1 MSREPLP
8 VCTRCGW
15 HDGVGHAR
23 ECSPEAGA
31 AADKLA
37 ASVADVPSTKLGYG
51 FGKLTFQY
59 AEGRS
64 ITLRVNG
71 DGTFSVDH
79 LHWLPDGNEWL
90 TRSLVLLLKLQSM
103 RTDTPTAG

>member
-1 MSREPLP
+1 VSRELP

-31 AADKLA
+31 AALA
-37 ASVADVPSTKLGYG
+37 LMQSLGDVPSTKLGYG
-51 FGKLTFQY
+51 YGRVTFQF

-64 ITLRVNG
+64 ITLRVNA
-71 DGTFSVDH
+71 DDTFSVDH
-79 LHWLPDGNEWL
+79 FHWLPEGNQWL
-90 TRSLVLLLKLQSM
+90 TRSLLLLLKLQSM